1 MAKSRRL
8 IWCLVILVILA
19 SFGAAAGFF
28 LLYQEKAHAES
39 ADTFGEHMAQASTG
53 AVEDTAPI
61 YLKLE
66 PFTVNLA
73 EDNAGPRLLYAG
85 LTLKLSD
92 DASLETLEQHRPQVR
107 NQLLLLLS
115 DREAETLVSA
125 SGKKALAE
133 DIVAT
138 LEDVLG
144 PERPRIHIDDVLFTE
159 FIVQ

>member
-19 SFGAAAGFF
+19 SFGAAAGFY

-73 EDNAGPRLLYAG
+73 EELIGIAPEEVRLDTCCHFNAHGTAEIAQPIAAVVHELLA
-85 LTLKLSD
+85 
-92 DASLETLEQHRPQVR
+92 AQ
-107 NQLLLLLS
+107 
-115 DREAETLVSA
+115 
-125 SGKKALAE
+125 
-133 DIVAT
+133 
-138 LEDVLG
+138 
-144 PERPRIHIDDVLFTE
+144 
-159 FIVQ
+159 

>member
-19 SFGAAAGFF
+19 SFGAAAGFY

-73 EDNAGPRLLYAG
+73 EDNAGPRLL
-85 LTLKLSD
+85 
-92 DASLETLEQHRPQVR
+92 
-107 NQLLLLLS
+107 
-115 DREAETLVSA
+115 
-125 SGKKALAE
+125 
-133 DIVAT
+133 
-138 LEDVLG
+138 
-144 PERPRIHIDDVLFTE
+144 
-159 FIVQ
+159 